1 MLGRKERDQLELF
14 ISGSLRQL
22 VPYLDRKHPEAN
34 RSGRV
39 RRCGSTGFVDNG
51 VHRTF
56 ATSDGPAAIARM
68 TADEVLIM
76 LFSRRLAWL
85 TIAASGKSF
94 LAWPTTN
101 PPTLLV

>member
-1 MLGRKERDQLELF
+1 
-14 ISGSLRQL
+14 
-22 VPYLDRKHPEAN
+22 
-34 RSGRV
+34 
-39 RRCGSTGFVDNG
+39 
-51 VHRTF
+51 
-56 ATSDGPAAIARM
+56 M